1 VSTDQNGIF
10 RVGRFFSVDQ
20 GTGTVTFSASL
31 ALSDVDGLGFKRGV
45 VITEFS
51 TDTAMVDN
59 ASDTVPTESAVR
71 GYVNRRLGYD
81 VTGAP
86 VSNKLGPGVLAPN
99 GAVPMT
105 DDLNA
110 AGNTITNIS
119 APVNLAD
126 AATKAYVDAGR
137 GGNDEI
143 KDLRSVE
150 YNNIAANQILVST
163 GNKKLILSA
172 GSIVGGALAIGDV
185 ITGSISGAT
194 GTVVDYVDGLVGI
207 EGNIC
212 EVTYEVLTGVFS
224 DGKPADGPAADVL
237 TAPGGKQI
245 NVIDGPVDEWA
256 NGVADAGSAIT
267 ITTSR
272 TAGAGRQTTVN
283 MAVTAGAIINTGISG
298 TAQIAQSKLNLN
310 AATTRANATGISQ
323 SDLGSASFDS
333 AKFTITDGWVTT
345 ATGSI
350 VLSDVEN
357 IATDTVLGRSAAGA
371 GAVTAIPFST
381 VVDEGLGLADG
392 DFVTE
397 ILVADDPGEALI
409 KTGAGTYG
417 ISNVSTTGEVNSIV
431 KTDVNGKIQANSLI
445 LGGDASYE
453 VLSLDTLTLQV
464 KTPAQGTIFTA
475 GGGSAGTG
483 TLGNPG
489 YVAPTFPDMLV
500 KGSVGIGGTAI
511 SESILQSVS
520 TFTGEKTLGVDW
532 MYSSFI
538 EAPGE
543 KGAASTAIAIGANT
557 GKTTVGQVGI
567 ITANAASSSSVAPAI
582 FSSIGMIP
590 DTDNTYDIG
599 SATKKYKDVYATT
612 FRGTATESYY
622 ADLAENYLADAEYA
636 PGTVIEF
643 GGEAEVTQSTTHGTH
658 RVAGVVSTN
667 PAHLMNSQCEGDNVV
682 AVALQGR
689 VPCNVIGKVAKGD
702 MLVASNVP
710 GYAIVNNTP
719 AVGSVIGKALGDK
732 LDGERGTVEV
742 VVGKH

>member
-1 VSTDQNGIF
+1 
-10 RVGRFFSVDQ
+10 
-20 GTGTVTFSASL
+20 
-31 ALSDVDGLGFKRGV
+31 
-45 VITEFS
+45 
-51 TDTAMVDN
+51 M
-59 ASDTVPTESAVR
+59 
-71 GYVNRRLGYD
+71 
-81 VTGAP
+81 
-86 VSNKLGPGVLAPN
+86 
-99 GAVPMT
+99 
-105 DDLNA
+105 
-110 AGNTITNIS
+110 
-119 APVNLAD
+119 
-126 AATKAYVDAGR
+126 
-137 GGNDEI
+137 DEI

-150 YNNIAANQILVST
+150 YNNIDANQLLVST
-163 GNKKLILSA
+163 GKKKLILDA
-172 GSIVGGALAIGDV
+172 GSIVGGGFAAADV
-185 ITGSISGAT
+185 ITGSITGAT
-194 GTVVDYVDGLVGI
+194 GAIIDVVDGLVGI
-207 EGNIC
+207 EGNIV
-212 EVTYEVLTGVFS
+212 EITYTVLTGVFS
-224 DGKPADGPAADVL
+224 DGKPADGQAADVL
-237 TAPGGKQI
+237 TAPGGKQG
-245 NVIDGPVDEWA
+245 NVVDGPVDEWA
-256 NGVADAGSAIT
+256 NGVENAASDIQ
-267 ITTSR
+267 IITSR
-272 TAGAGRQTTVN
+272 TGGAARQTTLN
-283 MAVTAGAIINTGISG
+283 LQINANAITNTEISP

-350 VLSDVEN
+350 VLSDIQD
-357 IATDTVLGRSAAGA
+357 IATDTVLGRSADAT
-371 GAVTAIPFST
+371 GAVSAISFAT

-392 DFVTE
+392 DFATE
-397 ILVADDPGEALI
+397 ILAAADAGEALI
-409 KTGAGTYG
+409 KTGAGAYG

-431 KTDVNGKIQANSLI
+431 KTDATGKIQANSLI

-475 GGGSAGTG
+475 AGGTAGTG
-483 TLGNPG
+483 TLGDAG

-500 KGSVGIGGTAI
+500 SGSVGVGGTTI
-511 SESILQSVS
+511 SESILQGVS
-520 TFTGEKTLGVDW
+520 SLTGEKVLGVDW
-532 MYSSFI
+532 IYSSFI

-543 KGAASTAIAIGANT
+543 KAAASTGIAIGADT
-557 GKTTVGQVGI
+557 GKTTAGQVGI
-567 ITANAASSSSVAPAI
+567 ITANTDTSSSVVPAI
-582 FSSIGMIP
+582 FSSTGMLP

-599 SATKKYKDVYATT
+599 SATKKYKDVYATL
-612 FRGTATESYY
+612 FRGTATEAYY

-643 GGEAEVTQSTTHGTH
+643 GGDAEVTQSTTHGTH

-667 PAHLMNSQCEGDNVV
+667 PAYLMNSHCEGNNVI